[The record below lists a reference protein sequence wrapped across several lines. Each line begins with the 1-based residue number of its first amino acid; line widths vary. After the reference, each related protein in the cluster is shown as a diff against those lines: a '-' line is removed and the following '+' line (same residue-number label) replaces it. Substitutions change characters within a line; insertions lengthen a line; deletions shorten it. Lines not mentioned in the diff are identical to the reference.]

1 MSHSTQAS
9 SLSPQSFSEGDW
21 VFIHPQKVFGKIIET
36 TSLWGNTSFRIWLP
50 SSDSVVR
57 VDASALSPAQSSVL
71 STHHLTYLAAAA
83 RVADALTQDV
93 LLAPIES
100 SVIPLPHQIR
110 ALSRAISNDR
120 VRYLLADEVGL
131 GKTIEA
137 GLIMR
142 ELKLRGL
149 VRRTLVI
156 APKGLVTQWL
166 AEMAVHFNE
175 RFHPIMSEDYRSLKR
190 ISAIYRTEERGL
202 RTEFETTDSAL
213 RAAKSN
219 PFRAFDQ
226 IVVSMDSVK
235 PPSGTGGAARERF
248 EDLISAGWD
257 LVIVD
262 EAHRLGGSTDQVAR
276 YKLGQGLA
284 EAAPYLLLLS
294 ATPHQGKTDA
304 FHRLISVVDA
314 QAFPD
319 VSSVTKERVQ
329 PYVIRTE
336 KRRAIDANGNPLFK
350 PRITELFPVK
360 WDCRLRNG
368 ETEIRGNGDFAA
380 SPLHPVS
387 DSPYVGRHAAQR
399 ILYEAVT
406 EYVREGYNQA
416 MREKRSYIGFL
427 MILMQRL
434 VVSSTRAIRTTLE
447 RRLEALEAPQEQ
459 LTLFPMVSEED
470 WADLDG
476 QEQMDTLLKTRLKAL
491 KNERAEVKL
500 LLEAA
505 RRCEAQGPDAKAEA
519 LLDWI
524 YRLQAEEGD
533 PDLKV
538 LVFTEF
544 VPTQEML
551 YEFLTERGFE
561 VVCLNGSMDMEERKR
576 VQDAFA
582 KDARILISTDA
593 GGEGLNLQFCHV
605 VINYDIPW
613 NPMRLEQRI
622 GRVDRIGQTHTVRAI
637 NFVFE
642 DSVEHRV
649 REVLEEKLAVI
660 FEEFGID
667 KTGDVLDSAQA
678 EKIFTELF
686 MEAILYPDLPAPR
699 PNTFYVYAIQCGD
712 GSLYI
717 GQTNDI
723 RDRWQRH
730 QTGQVSWTKSRLP
743 LKLIHYEEC
752 SSREEAV
759 EREKYLKTTNGRREL
774 KKLIAEGRARQAGV
788 VETKVDEVLKSIQ
801 EQARESRQSASVLG
815 STEDLDPREAQR
827 LLAHP
832 LPHWVERM
840 TVSYLQAH
848 GGKAE
853 RKNGAW
859 DLTWPNGER
868 LTNVVFTSKEA
879 EEKPLSRHVTLE
891 DPKVRGLAMRLPPFA
906 PGQPVPVIT
915 LPGLAPE
922 IMGFWSLWR
931 ISIST
936 ADLPGRQ
943 TGWNRRRIMPLFLAD
958 DGRVFAPTARHIWD
972 QLLTT
977 PPTILRHLD
986 IETSHQA
993 FEQLREAA
1001 ERQGKT
1007 IYDELVQAHRERL
1020 AREREKGEYAF
1031 AARRR
1036 AIERIGLP
1044 QVRNH
1049 RLSLLEQ
1056 EEERF
1061 REQLERRAQILPEM
1075 APLLLVR
1082 VEGRSAKR

>member
-1 MSHSTQAS
+1 MGWETGTWLW
-9 SLSPQSFSEGDW
+9 SLDHRELCR
-21 VFIHPQKVFGKIIET
+21 VIET
-36 TSLWGNTSFRIWLP
+36 QTLWGETVCRVWLP
-50 SSDSVVR
+50 CKDTVVR
-57 VDASALSPAQSSVL
+57 VPAARLRPVHEASVGTVDGIA
-71 STHHLTYLAAAA
+71 YLAAAA
-83 RVADALTQDV
+83 RVADALTQDLSACGDAQAGV

-120 VRYLLADEVGL
+120 ACLAGRQVRYLLADEVGL

-156 APKGLVTQWL
+156 APKGLVTQWV
-166 AEMAVHFNE
+166 AEMRTHFGEEFRLLIPSDFSAYRRIAREDNLWQS
-175 RFHPIMSEDYRSLKR
+175 HP
-190 ISAIYRTEERGL
+190 
-202 RTEFETTDSAL
+202 
-213 RAAKSN
+213 
-219 PFRAFDQ
+219 Q
-226 IVVSMDSVK
+226 VVCPMDSVK
-235 PPSGTGGAARERF
+235 PLDGRRGWSREQVAEYNRERF

-294 ATPHQGKTDA
+294 ATPHQGKTEQ
-304 FHRLISVVDA
+304 FRRLMSLLDPM
-314 QAFPD
+314 AFPD
-319 VSSVTKERVQ
+319 LPAPQSGAARQAGVSSVTKERVQ

-336 KRRAIDANGNPLFK
+336 KRRAIDAQGKPLFK
-350 PRITELFPVK
+350 PRRTEL
-360 WDCRLRNG
+360 
-368 ETEIRGNGDFAA
+368 A
-380 SPLHPVS
+380 PVS
-387 DSPYVGRHAAQR
+387 WPACRDGHGAGREDRHRAGR
-399 ILYEAVT
+399 LLYEAVT

-505 RRCEAQGPDAKAEA
+505 KRCEAQGPDAKAEA

-582 KDARILISTDA
+582 GDARILISTDA

-622 GRVDRIGQTHTVRAI
+622 GRVDRIGQTHMVRAI

-678 EKIFTELF
+678 EKIFTDLY
-686 MEAILYPDLPAPR
+686 MEAILNPDLPAPR

-712 GSLYI
+712 GSIYI
-717 GQTNDI
+717 GQTNDL
-723 RDRWQRH
+723 RDRWKRH
-730 QTGQVSWTKSRLP
+730 QTGQVSWTRSRMP
-743 LKLIHYEEC
+743 LKLVHYEEY
-752 SSREEAV
+752 SSRKEAV
-759 EREKYLKTTNGRREL
+759 DREKYLKTTNGRREL
-774 KKLIAEGRARQAGV
+774 RQLVAEGRARQAGV

-859 DLTWPNGER
+859 DLTWPGGER
-868 LTNVVFTSKEA
+868 LTNVVFTSKGA
-879 EEKPLSRHVTLE
+879 EEKPLSRHLTLE
-891 DPKVRGLAMRLPPFA
+891 DPRVRGLAMRLPPFA

-936 ADLPGRQ
+936 AD
-943 TGWNRRRIMPLFLAD
+943 WNRRLPAPQSVASRQAGRIMPLFLAD
-958 DGRVFAPTARHIWD
+958 DGRMFAPTARHIWD
-972 QLLTT
+972 QLVVTK
-977 PPTILRHLD
+977 PTILTSLD
-986 IETSHQA
+986 VETSHQA
-993 FEQLREAA
+993 FERLREAA

-1020 AREREKGEYAF
+1020 ARECEKGEYAF

-1036 AIERIGLP
+1036 ATLRIGLP

-1061 REQLERRAQILPEM
+1061 REQLERRARVLPEM
-1075 APLLLVR
+1075 QPILLLR
-1082 VEGRSAKR
+1082 IEGHSESFREG

>member
-1 MSHSTQAS
+1 MMRNDTHHPKLNAQHTPSV
-9 SLSPQSFSEGDW
+9 GDW
-21 VFIHPQKVFGKIIET
+21 IYLPTHGAHGRIIERT
-36 TSLWGNTSFRIWLP
+36 ALWGHEILRVWLP
-50 SSDSVVR
+50 INDTIVR
-57 VDASALSPAQSSVL
+57 VGADEVL
-71 STHHLTYLAAAA
+71 TQRSTLKAHNLIYLAAAA

-156 APKGLVTQWL
+156 APKGLVTQWI
-166 AEMAVHFNE
+166 AEMATHFNE

-190 ISAIYRTEERGL
+190 ISAIHSDELRGL
-202 RTEFETTDSAL
+202 RTEFEKTNSALNTQSSAL
-213 RAAKSN
+213 RAASPN
-219 PFRAFDQ
+219 PFKAFHQ
-226 IVVSMDSVK
+226 VIVSMDSVK
-235 PPSGTGGAARERF
+235 PPSDGRGAAWERF

-304 FHRLISVVDA
+304 FHRLISLIDA

-319 VSSVTKERVQ
+319 VTSVTKERVQ

-336 KRRAIDANGNPLFK
+336 KRRAIDAEGKPLFK
-350 PRITELFPVK
+350 PRRTEL
-360 WDCRLRNG
+360 
-368 ETEIRGNGDFAA
+368 A
-380 SPLHPVS
+380 PVS
-387 DSPYVGRHAAQR
+387 WEDRHQDQR
-399 ILYEAVT
+399 LLYEAVT

-459 LTLFPMVSEED
+459 LTLFPQLSEED

-505 RRCEAQGPDAKAEA
+505 KRCESQGPDAKAEA

-678 EKIFTELF
+678 GQIFDDLYV
-686 MEAILYPDLPAPR
+686 EAILNPD
-699 PNTFYVYAIQCGD
+699 
-712 GSLYI
+712 
-717 GQTNDI
+717 
-723 RDRWQRH
+723 
-730 QTGQVSWTKSRLP
+730 
-743 LKLIHYEEC
+743 
-752 SSREEAV
+752 
-759 EREKYLKTTNGRREL
+759 
-774 KKLIAEGRARQAGV
+774 V

-801 EQARESRQSASVLG
+801 EQARGSRQSASVLG

-859 DLTWPNGER
+859 DLTWPGGER

-915 LPGLAPE
+915 LPGLARE
-922 IMGFWSLWR
+922 IRGYWSLWE
-931 ISIST
+931 ISILFDSVLST
-936 ADLPGRQ
+936 QHSALTRQ
-943 TGWNRRRIMPLFLAD
+943 RRVLPLFLAD

-972 QLLTT
+972 QLLVTK
-977 PPTILRHLD
+977 PTLLRHLD

-993 FEQLREAA
+993 FERLREAA

-1082 VEGRSAKR
+1082 VEGTNG

>member
-1 MSHSTQAS
+1 
-9 SLSPQSFSEGDW
+9 
-21 VFIHPQKVFGKIIET
+21 
-36 TSLWGNTSFRIWLP
+36 
-50 SSDSVVR
+50 
-57 VDASALSPAQSSVL
+57 
-71 STHHLTYLAAAA
+71 
-83 RVADALTQDV
+83 DALTQDV

-156 APKGLVTQWL
+156 APKGLVTQWV
-166 AEMAVHFNE
+166 AEMRTHFGEEFRLLIPSDFSAYRRIAQEDNLWQS
-175 RFHPIMSEDYRSLKR
+175 HP
-190 ISAIYRTEERGL
+190 
-202 RTEFETTDSAL
+202 
-213 RAAKSN
+213 
-219 PFRAFDQ
+219 Q
-226 IVVSMDSVK
+226 VVCPMDSVK
-235 PPSGTGGAARERF
+235 PLDGRRGWSREQVAEYNRERF

-294 ATPHQGKTDA
+294 ATPHQGKTD
-304 FHRLISVVDA
+304 HYRRLMSLLDA
-314 QAFPD
+314 EAFPD
-319 VSSVTKERVQ
+319 EASITKDRVQ

-336 KRRAIDANGNPLFK
+336 KRRAIDAEGKPLFK
-350 PRITELFPVK
+350 PRRTEL
-360 WDCRLRNG
+360 
-368 ETEIRGNGDFAA
+368 A
-380 SPLHPVS
+380 PVS
-387 DSPYVGRHAAQR
+387 WKERHRDQR
-399 ILYEAVT
+399 LLYEAVT

-416 MREKRSYIGFL
+416 ITEKRSYIGFL

-505 RRCEAQGPDAKAEA
+505 KRCESQGPDAKAEA

-561 VVCLNGSMDMEERKR
+561 VVCLNGSMDLEERKR

-678 EKIFTELF
+678 GQIFDDLYV
-686 MEAILYPDLPAPR
+686 EAILNPD
-699 PNTFYVYAIQCGD
+699 
-712 GSLYI
+712 
-717 GQTNDI
+717 
-723 RDRWQRH
+723 
-730 QTGQVSWTKSRLP
+730 
-743 LKLIHYEEC
+743 
-752 SSREEAV
+752 
-759 EREKYLKTTNGRREL
+759 
-774 KKLIAEGRARQAGV
+774 V

-879 EEKPLSRHVTLE
+879 EEKPLSRHLTLE

-936 ADLPGRQ
+936 VD
-943 TGWNRRRIMPLFLAD
+943 WNRRRIMPLFLAD

-972 QLLTT
+972 QLVTT

-993 FEQLREAA
+993 FDQLRGAA

-1082 VEGRSAKR
+1082 VEGCAHG

>member
-1 MSHSTQAS
+1 MNRLPQSS

-21 VFIHPQKVFGKIIET
+21 ILIYPQNAIGKIIEKVC
-36 TSLWGNTSFRIWLP
+36 LWGNTSFRVWLP
-50 SSDSVVR
+50 STDSIIR
-57 VDASALSPAQSSVL
+57 VDASSVSPAQSSVL
-71 STHHLTYLAAAA
+71 STHHLIYLAAAA
-83 RVADALTQDV
+83 RVADALTQNV

-156 APKGLVTQWL
+156 APKGLVTQWV
-166 AEMAVHFNE
+166 AEMRTHFGEEFRLLIPSDFSAYRRIAQEDNLWQS
-175 RFHPIMSEDYRSLKR
+175 HP
-190 ISAIYRTEERGL
+190 
-202 RTEFETTDSAL
+202 
-213 RAAKSN
+213 
-219 PFRAFDQ
+219 Q
-226 IVVSMDSVK
+226 VVCPMDSVK
-235 PPSGTGGAARERF
+235 PLDGRRGWSREQVV
-248 EDLISAGWD
+248 
-257 LVIVD
+257 VIVD

-304 FHRLISVVDA
+304 FHRLISLVDA

-336 KRRAIDANGNPLFK
+336 KRRAIDAEGKPLFK
-350 PRITELFPVK
+350 PRRTEL
-360 WDCRLRNG
+360 
-368 ETEIRGNGDFAA
+368 A
-380 SPLHPVS
+380 PVS
-387 DSPYVGRHAAQR
+387 WEDRHRDQR
-399 ILYEAVT
+399 LLYEAVT

-434 VVSSTRAIRTTLE
+434 VVSSTRAIKTTLE
-447 RRLEALEAPQEQ
+447 RRLEVLSSELRVPGLFDES
-459 LTLFPMVSEED
+459 LTLNQERETVY
-470 WADLDG
+470 DLDG
-476 QEQMDTLLKTRLKAL
+476 EELRQLLLRTKGIKD
-491 KNERAEVKL
+491 ERKEVTL

-505 RRCEAQGPDAKAEA
+505 KRCESQGPDAKAEA

-561 VVCLNGSMDMEERKR
+561 VVCLNGSMDMEERKW

-667 KTGDVLDSAQA
+667 KTGDVLDSVQA

-686 MEAILYPDLPAPR
+686 METVL
-699 PNTFYVYAIQCGD
+699 
-712 GSLYI
+712 
-717 GQTNDI
+717 TNPQDS
-723 RDRWQRH
+723 
-730 QTGQVSWTKSRLP
+730 GF
-743 LKLIHYEEC
+743 
-752 SSREEAV
+752 
-759 EREKYLKTTNGRREL
+759 GR
-774 KKLIAEGRARQAGV
+774 AEGTPEGCEPGMASVNPDV

-879 EEKPLSRHVTLE
+879 EEKPLSRHLTLE

-915 LPGLAPE
+915 LTGLAPE

-936 ADLPGRQ
+936 AD
-943 TGWNRRRIMPLFLAD
+943 WNRRRIMPLFLAD

-972 QLLTT
+972 QLVVTK
-977 PPTILRHLD
+977 PTILRHLD

-993 FEQLREAA
+993 FERLQEAA

-1007 IYDELVQAHRERL
+1007 IYDEQVAAHRERL

-1082 VEGRSAKR
+1082 VEGGAHG